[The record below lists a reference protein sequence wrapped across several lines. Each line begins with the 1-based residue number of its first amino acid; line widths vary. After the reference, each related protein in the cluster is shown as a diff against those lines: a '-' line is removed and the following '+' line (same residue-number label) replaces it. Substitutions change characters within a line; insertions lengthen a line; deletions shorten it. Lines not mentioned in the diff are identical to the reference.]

1 MQSRLESVYFP
12 YMTLRYYLFAKL
24 VPDLIQ
30 VFGLEE
36 SLRAPLLYPFLV
48 ESMIMKG
55 ED

>member
-1 MQSRLESVYFP
+1 MQSRLESVHVP
-12 YMTLRYYLFAKL
+12 YMTVIYYLFAKL
-24 VPDLIQ
+24 IPDLIQ
-30 VFGLEE
+30 VFGFQE